1 MKPNTSEALVPEASL
16 LSAEM
21 VKQLS
26 AFLGPFLVQLDAR
39 VDVRLVRT
47 FAATIVNLVR
57 QRERTLSLILSE
69 LGEMLTTG
77 PQAPAGVKR
86 LWRLLHSTNW
96 HSGLVDTW
104 LIDQANDALERA
116 RERDGVALAVLDDSV
131 VEKPAARRWVGLTKV
146 RSAQASRLQRAC
158 GGAPPPRPTVVPG
171 FGWVAVV
178 VTGLTGSLS
187 LARLHWYSP
196 NAPEVA
202 KRQGEAQRATV
213 LPFLLLWADRVLWL
227 VDRGFAN
234 SPFLGEA
241 LARVRFV
248 ARWRK
253 DYQLRLR
260 PSGELAKASALSQRQ
275 RSRWTRQVRDPVSR
289 QAWTMG
295 LVSLPVTLPEDE
307 RPLWLVVA
315 RRKGQKHG
323 KPRSETFWL
332 LTTEEAGDELGA
344 GFVLQAYARRW
355 QVEWALRFEKSDLGI
370 QSVRVES
377 WLYRQK
383 LWRLAELVHAF
394 LLSLLVLLSPEALAR
409 LLHWCHRTG
418 RRARQAIAPIYR
430 LHHALANL
438 WNESPPTLAWSP

>member
-1 MKPNTSEALVPEASL
+1 MKPSTSDPLVPEANE

-21 VKQLS
+21 ASHLS
-26 AFLGPFLVQLDAR
+26 AFLGPFLVLLDSR
-39 VDVRLVRT
+39 LDVRLVRT

-57 QRERTLSLILSE
+57 QRERTLSLVLTE
-69 LGEMLTTG
+69 LGEKLTSG
-77 PQAPAGVKR
+77 PHAPAGVKR
-86 LWRLLHSTNW
+86 LWRLLHSANW
-96 HSGLVDTW
+96 QPGLVDTW
-104 LIDQANDALERA
+104 LIDQANATIERS
-116 RERDGVALAVLDDSV
+116 RQRDGVALAVLDDSV
-131 VEKPAARRWVGLTKV
+131 IEKPASRKLDGLTKV

-158 GGAPPPRPTVVPG
+158 GGPPPPRPTVVPG

-178 VTGLTGSLS
+178 ATGLSGTFS

-196 NAPEVA
+196 KAPEGA
-202 KRQGEAQRATV
+202 ERQGEAQRSIV

-241 LARVRFV
+241 FARVRYV
-248 ARWRK
+248 ARWRR

-260 PSGELAKASALSQRQ
+260 PSGKLAKASALSQYL
-275 RSRWTRQVRDPVSR
+275 RSRWTRQVHNPVSK
-289 QAWTMG
+289 QTWTMG
-295 LVSLPVTLPEDE
+295 IVSLPVTLPEDE

-315 RRKGQKHG
+315 RRKRNNGG
-323 KPRSETFWL
+323 KTKAQTLWL
-332 LTTEEAGDELGA
+332 LTTEQADDEKSA
-344 GFVLQAYARRW
+344 TFILQVYARRW
-355 QVEWALRFEKSDLGI
+355 QVEWALRFEKSDLGV

-377 WLYRQK
+377 CLYREK

-394 LLSLLVLLSPEALAR
+394 LLSLLMLLSPEALAR

-418 RRARQAIAPIYR
+418 RRAREAIAPIYR

-438 WNESPPTLAWSP
+438 WKESPPTIAWPL